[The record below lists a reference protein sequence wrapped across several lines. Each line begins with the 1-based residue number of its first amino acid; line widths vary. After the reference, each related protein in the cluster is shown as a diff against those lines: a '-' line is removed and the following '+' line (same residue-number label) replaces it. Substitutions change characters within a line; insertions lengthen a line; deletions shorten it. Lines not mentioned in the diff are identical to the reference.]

1 MSGGIVAQPASWAWS
16 TATVGIASGAVPIHR
31 RHAASSSS
39 MDGSKTCANRVCK
52 LGKVVARRLAVRFH
66 NLPV

>member
-1 MSGGIVAQPASWAWS
+1 VISWN
-16 TATVGIASGAVPIHR
+16 AVPIHR
-31 RHAASSSS
+31 MSASSS